1 MNDHELRAELE
12 KHYRESYGWA
22 MSCCLRNQAEA
33 ENVLQTVYVKVLE
46 GKARFDGRASFRTWL
61 FAVIRM
67 TAIDERRRL
76 WLRRLRTD
84 TYERHIASKVGEQDP
99 EATAYHSEIREL
111 FQRALAKLP
120 RRQRE
125 VLQLAF
131 YHDLS
136 LAEASEV
143 MGISLGSART
153 HYERGKQRLRRLMN
167 EVEIIDGPGK
177 GKDQKVVPTT
187 EDGGRA

>member
-22 MSCCLRNQAEA
+22 MSCCLRNQLEA
-33 ENVLQTVYVKVLE
+33 ENVLQTVCLKVLE

-61 FAVIRM
+61 FAVIRT

-76 WLRRLRTD
+76 WLRRLRID
-84 TYERHIASKVGEQDP
+84 AYEKQIANNVCEEDP
-99 EATAYHSEIREL
+99 ESTAYHSEIGKL
-111 FQRALAKLP
+111 FQRALAELP

-143 MGISLGSART
+143 MGISLGSTRT
-153 HYERGKQRLRRLMN
+153 HYERGKQRMRRLMK
-167 EVEIIDGPGK
+167 EVEIIDGSGRGK
-177 GKDQKVVPTT
+177 IQKVIPTT
-187 EDGGRA
+187 EGGR